1 MKWKKWFENWNMTS
15 LIVKAP
21 FMEME
26 WNPSEPDK
34 DAAWEMYIELVT
46 RITTQK
52 LDDIEGVEKAA
63 LDSVYNL
70 FPITREILKNYGRDA
85 EEFAK
90 LAILLLNK
98 IIRPF
103 TAKWHKISQENSFE
117 DDKIKKE
124 FRKELKELQKKLK
137 TYINMLAEMAG
148 VNSLKDIEGIIK

>member
-1 MKWKKWFENWNMTS
+1 MKWKKWLENWDMTS
-15 LIVKAP
+15 LVINAP
-21 FMEME
+21 FMKMKWE
-26 WNPSEPDK
+26 PKEPDK
-34 DAAWEMYIELVT
+34 DAAWEMYIELAT

-70 FPITREILKNYGRDA
+70 FPITREILKSYGRDA

-90 LAILLLNK
+90 LAILVLNK

-103 TAKWHKISQENSFE
+103 TSKWHKISQENGFE

-137 TYINMLAEMAG
+137 TYTNMLAEMAG
-148 VNSLKDIEGIIK
+148 VNSLNEIEGI